1 MSVVVKN
8 LLVDVTP
15 QCFLKQILRDPV
27 ARKSCDGVLC
37 SG

>member
-8 LLVDVTP
+8 LLVDVALRR
-15 QCFLKQILRDPV
+15 FLKQILRDPV
-27 ARKSCDGVLC
+27 ARKPCDRVLC